1 MIAGALFMIQNQE
14 ETREDFVM
22 RLFEAYYNRV
32 YAFTRKCAPQDVA
45 EDVTQEVFVRLLQH
59 PRLGELDLSV
69 SYLIKVA
76 HNLLRRRHARSTRL
90 RELLETAVRD
100 DIIQR
105 HGRPGMKS
113 RTPVEDKKQDLQI
126 DEALQQ
132 LSNDERDAIRL
143 IVQDGKSYTHAA
155 EALGVTVTTINN
167 WKHRGLSKLKKMTEI
182 EAIMHKTNTAIG

>member
-1 MIAGALFMIQNQE
+1 MIQKQE

-32 YAFTRKCAPQDVA
+32 FAFTRKCAPLDVS

-90 RELLETAVRD
+90 RELLETAVTD
-100 DIIQR
+100 DHIQR
-105 HGRPGMKS
+105 HGRQGMKS
-113 RTPVEDKKQDLQI
+113 RTPVEDRKNDVKI
-126 DEALQQ
+126 DDALQQ
-132 LSNDERDAIRL
+132 LSDDERDAIRM
-143 IVQDGKSYTHAA
+143 IVQDGKSYTQAA

-167 WKHRGLSKLKKMTEI
+167 WKHRGLVKLKKLTDIQSMNAGPNI
-182 EAIMHKTNTAIG
+182 AIG